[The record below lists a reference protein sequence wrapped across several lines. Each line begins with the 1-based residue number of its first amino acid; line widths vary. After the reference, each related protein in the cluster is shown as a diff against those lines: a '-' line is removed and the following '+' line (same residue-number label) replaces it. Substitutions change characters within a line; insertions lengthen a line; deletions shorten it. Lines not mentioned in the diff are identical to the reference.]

1 MDQKEPVKITLSW
14 MLHWIF
20 GLCFIV
26 LALGMIILHEYFSAV
41 FMFVVV
47 FVLFPP
53 ISNLID
59 SNLNISIS
67 GAMRFL
73 MVIIFLTGSFA
84 VEPNYS
90 SSVIT
95 DTQISLGSHSITQM
109 TMFVIGIG
117 NDMRRLI

>member
-1 MDQKEPVKITLSW
+1 MDQKKPVKITLSW

-26 LALGMIILHEYFSAV
+26 LALGMIIVHEYFSAV
-41 FMFVVV
+41 FMFMVV

-73 MVIIFLTGSFA
+73 MVIIFLAGSFA

-95 DTQISLGSHSITQM
+95 DNQISLGSHSITQM

>member
-1 MDQKEPVKITLSW
+1 
-14 MLHWIF
+14 MLHWTF

-26 LALGMIILHEYFSAV
+26 IALGMIIVHEYFSAV
-41 FMFVVV
+41 FMLMVV

-53 ISNLID
+53 ISNLIY
-59 SNLNISIS
+59 SKLNISIS
-67 GAMRFL
+67 GAMKFL
-73 MVIIFLTGSFA
+73 KVIIFLAGSFA

-95 DTQISLGSHSITQM
+95 DTQM